1 MSEYLN
7 TAIGYQVESTA
18 EWRRVKAEQFPDDRR
33 NVRAAEELEELAA
46 QIDRIGETEPIHQQ
60 IVKLDD
66 TLNAMDNCD
75 DAWLHITEA
84 VSEELRSVGFH
95 SGYETGLQ
103 FLEWYRDLLQEQIDG
118 LLDGAEPVP
127 NLDEP
132 DDRARIRA
140 EALEEALRACEELAK
155 RAAIEKGR
163 DTWEAGCSACAAA
176 ILALLGKAKKG
187 LLHDQQATSKPP

>member
-7 TAIGYQVESTA
+7 TIIGYQVGSTA

-46 QIDRIGETEPIHQQ
+46 QIDRIGEAEPIHQQ
-60 IVKLDD
+60 IAKLDD

-84 VSEELRSVGFH
+84 VSEELRSIGFH
-95 SGYETGLQ
+95 SSYETGLQ
-103 FLEWYRDLLQEQIDG
+103 FLEWYRDIVQEQIDE
-118 LLDGAEPVP
+118 LLDEAEPVSNP
-127 NLDEP
+127 DEP

-140 EALEEALRACEELAK
+140 AALEEALAACKTLAERITIEHGK
-155 RAAIEKGR
+155 DNWESGCNACTAAV
-163 DTWEAGCSACAAA
+163 
-176 ILALLGKAKKG
+176 LALLGRAER
-187 LLHDQQATSKPP
+187 